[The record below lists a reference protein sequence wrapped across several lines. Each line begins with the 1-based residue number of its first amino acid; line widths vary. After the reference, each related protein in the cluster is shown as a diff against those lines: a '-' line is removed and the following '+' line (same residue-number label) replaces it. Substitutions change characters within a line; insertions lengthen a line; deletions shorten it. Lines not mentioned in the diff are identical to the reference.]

1 MIITNS
7 SSFYFQFCHMYLA
20 LSKSSDVVLL
30 NIIGIYVITWNLPIL
45 DKAQRI

>member
-7 SSFYFQFCHMYLA
+7 SSFYFQICHMNVA
-20 LSKSSDVVLL
+20 LSKSSDVLL
-30 NIIGIYVITWNLPIL
+30 SIIGLYVTTWNLPIL